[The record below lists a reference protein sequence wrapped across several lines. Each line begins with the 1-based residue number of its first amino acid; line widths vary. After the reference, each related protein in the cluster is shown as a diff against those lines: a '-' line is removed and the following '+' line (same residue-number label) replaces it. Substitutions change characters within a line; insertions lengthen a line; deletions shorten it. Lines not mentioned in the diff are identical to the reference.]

1 MNERKQV
8 NEKVIEKQSF
18 VNRGSSTD
26 YLKEGYVIVF
36 DFIQKRCV
44 GKVVA
49 ATITILDRKAPDKER
64 KRN

>member
-1 MNERKQV
+1 M

-26 YLKEGYVIVF
+26 YLNEGYVIVF

-49 ATITILDRKAPDKER
+49 VTILILDRKAPDKEW